1 MTVNKKVKAEI
12 INSALKDLHSN
23 ETLER
28 AIGRFVRNAR
38 GSYDDYV
45 QIMSDI
51 REISSKK
58 KISLLKAAEK
68 LAESY
73 ES

>member
-1 MTVNKKVKAEI
+1 MNKKVKAEVI
-12 INSALKDLHSN
+12 YSALKDLHSN

-28 AIGRFVRNAR
+28 AIGRYVRNAG
-38 GSYDDYV
+38 GSYEDYV
-45 QIMSDI
+45 QIMSAI
-51 REISSKK
+51 REISGKK
-58 KISLLKAAEK
+58 KMSLLKAAKK